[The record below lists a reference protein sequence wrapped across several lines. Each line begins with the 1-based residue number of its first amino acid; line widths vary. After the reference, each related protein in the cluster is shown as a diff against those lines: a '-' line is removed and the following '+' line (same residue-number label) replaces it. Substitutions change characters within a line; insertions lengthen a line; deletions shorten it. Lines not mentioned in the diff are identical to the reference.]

1 MRQPCT
7 EPGCDYVAE
16 GPERGAGSVPW
27 RMAVHRKKHRKPG
40 ERPIT
45 TLSRVERLE
54 RLMDDLMEHLHLEEG
69 E

>member
-1 MRQPCT
+1 MRQPCS

-40 ERPIT
+40 DRPT
-45 TLSRVERLE
+45 TILTRVERLE
-54 RLMDDLMEHLHLEEG
+54 QLVDDMLEHLGLEEAK
-69 E
+69 